1 MLIGIDVGGTNIA
14 AAVVDDLGQ
23 IHAIKSIPANI
34 ARSDSKLIFQIAE
47 LACSI
52 AEENGH
58 VEAVGVGFPG
68 LVDNRKGV
76 VLKTP
81 NMPFSNTEFRK
92 AFQQYWRVPVFMG
105 NDANCAAVG
114 EYYAGAAFGYNSAL
128 MVTLGTGI
136 GGGLI
141 IDGKLF
147 TGASNGALEVGHM
160 IIESNGRRCNCGNNG
175 CFEQYASASA
185 LIRMAREKMQRSPG
199 SLLWNL
205 CGENPLE
212 IKGKTVFQAAR
223 AEDAAAIEI
232 LEEYIGYLAVGLA
245 NLINILQPEIVC
257 LGGGISQ
264 ADDDLLLKP
273 LRERILPYIFDKN
286 ASVRLERAALGN
298 DAGLI
303 GAAMLCRAV

>member
-1 MLIGIDVGGTNIA
+1 MLIGIDVGGTNIVA
-14 AAVVDDLGQ
+14 AAVDEEGR
-23 IHAIKSIPANI
+23 IRAKKSIQADI
-34 ARSDSKLIFQIAE
+34 AASDGMLTGRIAE
-47 LACSI
+47 LAYSV
-52 AEENGH
+52 AAGNGS
-58 VEAVGVGFPG
+58 VKAVGIGFPG
-68 LVDNRKGV
+68 LVDNKKGV

-92 AFQQYWRVPVFMG
+92 IFQKYWKVPVFMG
-105 NDANCAAVG
+105 NDANCAALG
-114 EYYAGAAFGYNSAL
+114 EYYAGAAYGYSSTL
-128 MVTLGTGI
+128 MITLGTGI
-136 GGGLI
+136 GGGFI
-141 IDGKLF
+141 INGKLF
-147 TGASNGALEVGHM
+147 AGASNGALEVGHM
-160 IIESNGRRCNCGNNG
+160 IVDPNGRRCNCGNNG

-185 LIRMAREKMQRSPG
+185 LIRMAREKMQRCPG

-212 IKGKTVFQAAR
+212 IKGKTVFQAAG
-223 AEDAAAIEI
+223 AGDAAAMEV
-232 LEEYIGYLAVGLA
+232 LQEYIGYLAVGLA
-245 NLINILQPEIVC
+245 NLINILQPGIVC

-264 ADDDLLLKP
+264 ADDDLLLRP